1 MSKEIENPVV
11 EAPQVIS
18 AEELKATQNG
28 AKGWSKG
35 QEAQEKAVILVGE
48 ILNAKTTLPQYNE
61 MQAQWALT
69 YTDENPEASKE
80 KVSQQRSRFFK
91 SALKYAG
98 IKKPVAQTD
107 GAEAKKDNRT
117 TRADKIQK
125 LENLGMEEL
134 GKRLQASK
142 NAIGNATTKKAG
154 KEASAKMHDVLEA
167 IDNIKKK
174 KEEKFAEAKKADL
187 SEVRELLKEATHE
200 KIKAVLKVL
209 KGGK

>member
-1 MSKEIENPVV
+1 MSKEIKNPVV
-11 EAPQVIS
+11 EAPQIIS
-18 AEELKATQNG
+18 DAELKATQDS
-28 AKGWSKG
+28 AKGWLAGEDAQKKAISKLG
-35 QEAQEKAVILVGE
+35 DL
-48 ILNAKTTLPQYNE
+48 LNAKTTLPQYNE
-61 MQAQWALT
+61 MQAQWSLA
-69 YTDENPEASKE
+69 YSDENPEASKE
-80 KVSQQRSRFFK
+80 KVREQRSRFFR
-91 SALKYAG
+91 AVLKYAG
-98 IKKPVAQTD
+98 IEKPKAQTD

-117 TRADKIQK
+117 THADKIQK

-142 NAIGNATTKKAG
+142 NAIGNATTRKAG

-187 SEVRELLKEATHE
+187 STARELLKEATHE

-209 KGGK
+209 KGGN